1 MEKTKNQLY
10 ELIKDLKTK
19 KEFDSEIKK
28 RQKEY
33 DGLLDEDT
41 LALLI
46 VDELGRNTE
55 GIYKIGELE
64 EKINCTVFG
73 KVTRVGE
80 MRSFNRKNG
89 FNGRVINL
97 ELTDDTGSCN
107 LALWDKDVD
116 LANNKSIQ
124 IGANIKLINAY
135 VKKGFNGKL
144 ELNSGRF
151 GLIEI
156 EPDNMPV
163 FDKVK
168 TSNSVDKIRGTIVE
182 KEFTRSFF
190 KDNGEIGF
198 VTNIKL
204 RNETGIQNIT
214 IWDEKVKEIQKFKTG
229 DTLDI
234 FNITVREKNNVKELH
249 MNGNCEIKKR

>member
-1 MEKTKNQLY
+1 MQKSKTQLY
-10 ELIKDLKTK
+10 ELIKDIKTK
-19 KEFDSEIKK
+19 KEFVSEIKK
-28 RQKEY
+28 RQQEY
-33 DGLLDEDT
+33 DSLLDEDT
-41 LALLI
+41 LAFLI
-46 VDELGRNTE
+46 VDELGRNQE
-55 GIYKIGELE
+55 NVYKIDELE
-64 EKINCTVFG
+64 EKIECIVFG
-73 KVTRVGE
+73 KVTYIGE
-80 MRSFNRKNG
+80 MRTFNRKNG

-116 LANNKSIQ
+116 LVKNKSIQ

-168 TSNSVDKIRGTIVE
+168 TSSSMEKIRGTIVE

-204 RNETGIQNIT
+204 RNENGIHKIT
-214 IWDEKVKEIQKFKTG
+214 VWDEKVKEIH
-229 DTLDI
+229 
-234 FNITVREKNNVKELH
+234 N
-249 MNGNCEIKKR
+249 